1 MQVPEKPQDEKS
13 RIEKLRAL
21 NILDTPAEE
30 RFDRL
35 TRLAKRI
42 FNADIAIITLV
53 DSDRQWFKSTTASH
67 ALPAETGR
75 DISFC
80 AHAILGDGVMVVE
93 DAAKDERFQDNPL
106 VNDNPK
112 IRFYAGYPL
121 RVEGGSALGTLCV
134 LGSEPRQFSA
144 DDLQMLNDLG
154 ALAEQEIAAIHSVT
168 VDALTNIPNQ
178 RGFFEQAGHSY
189 IVSKRKGVQC
199 SFLLLSLND
208 LRRIGEK
215 FGQAESKRV
224 LLSFTDLLK
233 KVFRDTDI
241 FGRIDT
247 NEFAVFLLASDDAN
261 TKAAIVRLYR
271 AVEADNELGAQDFS
285 IQFSAG
291 HVVALPGT
299 NLSLD
304 DLLALARE
312 RMETDKLSARHWYE
326 EF

>member
-1 MQVPEKPQDEKS
+1 MLVPEIPKDEKQ
-13 RIEKLRAL
+13 RIEKLRTL
-21 NILDTPAEE
+21 KILDTAAEE

-42 FNADIAIITLV
+42 FKVDIAIITLV
-53 DSDRQWFKSTTASH
+53 DSDRQWFKSSTAAH
-67 ALPAETGR
+67 VLPAETGR
-75 DISFC
+75 DISLC
-80 AHAILGDGVMVVE
+80 AHTILGEAAMVVE
-93 DAAKDERFQDNPL
+93 DASKDARFQDNPL
-106 VNDNPK
+106 VIDNPK

-121 RVEGGSALGTLCV
+121 RVNGGSALGTLCI
-134 LGSEPRQFSA
+134 LGSEPRQFSV

-154 ALAEQEIAAIHSVT
+154 ALAEQEIATTQNST
-168 VDALTNIPNQ
+168 MDELTKIPNQ
-178 RGFFEQAGHSY
+178 RGFFERAAHSY
-189 IVSKRKGVQC
+189 TISKRKGVQC

-208 LRRIGEK
+208 FKRIGEK
-215 FGQAESKRV
+215 FGQAESRRV

-233 KVFRDTDI
+233 EVFRDSDI
-241 FGRIDT
+241 FGRIGT

-261 TKAAIVRLYR
+261 TKAAIVRLYK
-271 AVEADNELGAQDFS
+271 AVEAYNEQGAQAFS

-304 DLLALARE
+304 DLLALALE
-312 RMETDKLSARHWYE
+312 RMETDKLSTRHWYE